1 MPLPLAAGILAAQG
15 IAAAGTAG
23 LGIAQ
28 AAQGVKASKRSREL
42 NEEQLEE
49 LLALRKS
56 GQLGLSGQQQRLAE
70 QRLLTPLR
78 TTAGES
84 RQRLEAQAAAT
95 GNVAAGDIA
104 RQRRDA
110 DIALGRGSQAAATQI
125 AAEDLAAKQVQEQ
138 ELEQR
143 IALEEAQ
150 KRDIVN
156 QIFGAGAQAAGAAG
170 AVAGGVPEVLRA
182 TAPFGG
188 AGSGGEIV
196 DTGKLARN
204 LDAIEGMNP
213 EMKAKLLEVAE
224 QDPSALPAL
233 LHALGLQGGGGQSFA
248 EVPPA
253 PTLDVSAFVGG

>member
-1 MPLPLAAGILAAQG
+1 MPLPLAAAILAAQG
-15 IAAAGTAG
+15 LTAAGTAG

-28 AAQGVKASKRSREL
+28 AAQGVKASKRAREL
-42 NEEQLEE
+42 NEEQLNE

-125 AAEDLAAKQVQEQ
+125 AAEDLAQRQAQE
-138 ELEQR
+138 EEIEQR
-143 IALEEAQ
+143 IAFDEAQ

-188 AGSGGEIV
+188 AGKGPEILN
-196 DTGKLARN
+196 T
-204 LDAIEGMNP
+204 
-213 EMKAKLLEVAE
+213 AKLQADL
-224 QDPSALPAL
+224 SALGVSEAGIEAILAAEAKDPGSITELIARL
-233 LHALGLQGGGGQSFA
+233 NRQRVGEELPFA